1 MCSESDP
8 MDCHRFAMLGYALA
22 HPSDGR
28 TEPIDVQH
36 ITRKGYLLSQEFF
49 ENKLV
54 RELGLS
60 DKPDGLAEAMRIKG
74 KALIERSKDSIGI
87 SLTRNMKNTKGRKR

>member
-1 MCSESDP
+1 M
-8 MDCHRFAMLGYALA
+8 
-22 HPSDGR
+22 
-28 TEPIDVQH
+28 V
-36 ITRKGYLLSQEFF
+36 YLLSQEFF

-60 DKPDGLAEAMRIKG
+60 DKPDGLAVAMRIKG
-74 KALIERSKDSIGI
+74 KALIERTKDTMGI